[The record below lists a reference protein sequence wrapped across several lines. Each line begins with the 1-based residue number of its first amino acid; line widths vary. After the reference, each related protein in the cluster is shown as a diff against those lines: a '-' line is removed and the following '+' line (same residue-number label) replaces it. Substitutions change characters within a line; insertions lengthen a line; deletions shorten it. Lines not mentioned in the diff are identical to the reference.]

1 MENLYL
7 YMDKI
12 QNEEEY
18 LESSQRLR
26 ILYKEIIRLIIKKE
40 KYEKMI
46 EEYLRTRES

>member
-12 QNEEEY
+12 QNNEEY
-18 LESSQRLR
+18 LESSRKLR
-26 ILYKEIIRLIIKKE
+26 VLYKEIIRLIIKKE

-46 EEYLRTRES
+46 EEYLKNQ